1 MKGVFWAVFTTGRN
15 NPIHRLKG
23 HRDEVNVVKFSP
35 CGTLVATCSDDHTVR
50 IWSLRNLPALAS
62 TINSKSVKKGD
73 ESRKI
78 DRDEEEEDG
87 EDGNEKGCLVLKG
100 HESEVHQ
107 ISWKP
112 GCGKAGTEGDGNRL
126 IASYVL
132 VSYKSILREADL
144 RIAMGPYRCSFDHTA
159 KLWDADEG
167 TCLYT
172 FSRHQDF
179 VYSIAFEPTL
189 GRFLATGSNDG
200 TVMVWRIK
208 VRLLALSFA
217 HHILMQW

>member
-1 MKGVFWAVFTTGRN
+1 MVVVFTTGRN

-73 ESRKI
+73 ENRKI
-78 DRDEEEEDG
+78 DRDEDEDEDG
-87 EDGNEKGCLVLKG
+87 EDGNERGCLVLKG

-112 GCGKAGTEGDGNRL
+112 GCGKAGSEGDGNRL
-126 IASYVL
+126 IASYV
-132 VSYKSILREADL
+132 SILS
-144 RIAMGPYRCSFDHTA
+144 Y
-159 KLWDADEG
+159 
-167 TCLYT
+167 
-172 FSRHQDF
+172 
-179 VYSIAFEPTL
+179 
-189 GRFLATGSNDG
+189 
-200 TVMVWRIK
+200 
-208 VRLLALSFA
+208 
-217 HHILMQW
+217 